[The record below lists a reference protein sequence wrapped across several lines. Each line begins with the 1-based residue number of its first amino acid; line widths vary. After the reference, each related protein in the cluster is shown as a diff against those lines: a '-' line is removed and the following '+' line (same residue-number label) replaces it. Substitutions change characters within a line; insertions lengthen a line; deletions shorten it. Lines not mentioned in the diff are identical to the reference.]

1 MQSHN
6 PYAPPVAKVDDIEED
21 HSDESIEA
29 LPVSE
34 KWKERFKAIAHAGG
48 VKFPNLKDLPKNER
62 RKAYSFNVLAF
73 LFGPV
78 YYIAKGM
85 WKKGLALL
93 LACVL
98 VVIVLSIALGYFGL
112 GKIANALGYG
122 VSAVFAMRANI
133 DYYKKMVLGE
143 NGWW

>member
-1 MQSHN
+1 MTFGKLSSTAASCASKNLRHKTPSPSVN
-6 PYAPPVAKVDDIEED
+6 RTSTSYYAP
-21 HSDESIEA
+21 A
-29 LPVSE
+29 LVTS
-34 KWKERFKAIAHAGG
+34 
-48 VKFPNLKDLPKNER
+48 
-62 RKAYSFNVLAF
+62 
-73 LFGPV
+73 PV

-98 VVIVLSIALGYFGL
+98 VVIVLSIALEYFGL

>member
-21 HSDESIEA
+21 HSDASIEA

-34 KWKERFKAIAHAGG
+34 KWRERFKAIAHAGG

-62 RKAYSFNVLAF
+62 RKAYGFNVLAF

-98 VVIVLSIALGYFGL
+98 VVIVLSNCARVFRVGQDRERAWLRRERRVR
-112 GKIANALGYG
+112 NACEYRL
-122 VSAVFAMRANI
+122 
-133 DYYKKMVLGE
+133 LQE
-143 NGWW
+143 NGFG

>member
-1 MQSHN
+1 MQPHN

-34 KWKERFKAIAHAGG
+34 KWKDRFKAIAHAGG

-62 RKAYSFNVLAF
+62 RKAFSFNVLAF

-85 WKKGLALL
+85 WKKGLALFIGVRAGRDCAEYCAWLFRVGQDRERSWLRGERRVRNACEYRL
-93 LACVL
+93 LQ
-98 VVIVLSIALGYFGL
+98 
-112 GKIANALGYG
+112 
-122 VSAVFAMRANI
+122 
-133 DYYKKMVLGE
+133 E
-143 NGWW
+143 NGFG